1 MHRLLSFCFHFRFFT
16 YKPFA
21 IQEATS
27 VKAGKFPCKYMHK
40 THIKPGNRSLYGGG
54 KTVTFR
60 RTKPSLPR
68 VKPSLLRDKAFISP
82 GVRIDSPSTKALFPF
97 SVSICSL
104 RSKHFELTK
113 ETLFQINTGRNYRK
127 QKQYLY
133 LQANTEVDKQ
143 NHNCPIK
150 MAAFFQ
156 KQLAIAPEITPLPP
170 IRNTV
175 LTK

>member
-1 MHRLLSFCFHFRFFT
+1 MHRLLSFCFHFGFFT

-27 VKAGKFPCKYMHK
+27 VKAGKFPANICTK
-40 THIKPGNRSLYGGG
+40 THIKPGNRSLYAGQ
-54 KTVTFR
+54 TVTFAGQ
-60 RTKPSLPR
+60 SLHFPR

-127 QKQYLY
+127 QKTIFIF
-133 LQANTEVDKQ
+133 ASK
-143 NHNCPIK
+143 H
-150 MAAFFQ
+150 
-156 KQLAIAPEITPLPP
+156 
-170 IRNTV
+170 
-175 LTK
+175 

>member
-27 VKAGKFPCKYMHK
+27 VKAGKFPANICTK
-40 THIKPGNRSLYGGG
+40 THIKPGNRSLYAGQ
-54 KTVTFR
+54 TVTFR
-60 RTKPSLPR
+60 RTKPSLPPG
-68 VKPSLLRDKAFISP
+68 KASLLRDKAFISP

-127 QKQYLY
+127 QKTIFIF
-133 LQANTEVDKQ
+133 ASK
-143 NHNCPIK
+143 H
-150 MAAFFQ
+150 
-156 KQLAIAPEITPLPP
+156 
-170 IRNTV
+170 
-175 LTK
+175 

>member
-27 VKAGKFPCKYMHK
+27 VKAGKFPANICTK
-40 THIKPGNRSLYGGG
+40 THIKPGNRSLMRG
-54 KTVTFR
+54 
-60 RTKPSLPR
+60 KPSLSAGQSLHFPR

-127 QKQYLY
+127 QKTIFIF
-133 LQANTEVDKQ
+133 ASK
-143 NHNCPIK
+143 H
-150 MAAFFQ
+150 
-156 KQLAIAPEITPLPP
+156 
-170 IRNTV
+170 
-175 LTK
+175 

>member
-27 VKAGKFPCKYMHK
+27 VKAGKFPANIYTK
-40 THIKPGNRSLYGGG
+40 THIKPGNRSLYAGQ
-54 KTVTFR
+54 TVTFR
-60 RTKPSLPR
+60 RTKPSLSAGQSLHFPR

-82 GVRIDSPSTKALFPF
+82 GVTIDSPSTKALFPF
-97 SVSICSL
+97 SISICSL

-127 QKQYLY
+127 QKTIFIF
-133 LQANTEVDKQ
+133 ASK
-143 NHNCPIK
+143 H
-150 MAAFFQ
+150 
-156 KQLAIAPEITPLPP
+156 
-170 IRNTV
+170 
-175 LTK
+175 

>member
-27 VKAGKFPCKYMHK
+27 VKAGKFPANIYTK
-40 THIKPGNRSLYGGG
+40 THIKPGNRSLYAGQ
-54 KTVTFR
+54 TVTFR
-60 RTKPSLPR
+60 RTKPSL
-68 VKPSLLRDKAFISP
+68 LRGKAFISP
-82 GVRIDSPSTKALFPF
+82 GVTIDSPSTKALFPF

-127 QKQYLY
+127 QKTIFIFASKHWSR
-133 LQANTEVDKQ
+133 QAKSQLPDWNGCVFSE
-143 NHNCPIK
+143 
-150 MAAFFQ
+150 AACHC
-156 KQLAIAPEITPLPP
+156 PEITPLPP

-175 LTK
+175 LTKWSKR

>member
-21 IQEATS
+21 IQETTS
-27 VKAGKFPCKYMHK
+27 VKAGKFPANICTK
-40 THIKPGNRSLYGGG
+40 THIKPGNRSLYAGQ
-54 KTVTFR
+54 TVTFR

-68 VKPSLLRDKAFISP
+68 VKPSLLRGKAFISP
-82 GVRIDSPSTKALFPF
+82 GVTIDSPSTKALFPF

-127 QKQYLY
+127 QKTIFIF
-133 LQANTEVDKQ
+133 ASK
-143 NHNCPIK
+143 H
-150 MAAFFQ
+150 
-156 KQLAIAPEITPLPP
+156 
-170 IRNTV
+170 
-175 LTK
+175 

>member
-1 MHRLLSFCFHFRFFT
+1 MHRLLSFCFHFGFFT

-27 VKAGKFPCKYMHK
+27 VKAGKFPANICTK
-40 THIKPGNRSLYGGG
+40 THIKPGNRSLYAGQ
-54 KTVTFR
+54 TVTFR

-127 QKQYLY
+127 QKTIFIF
-133 LQANTEVDKQ
+133 ASK
-143 NHNCPIK
+143 H
-150 MAAFFQ
+150 
-156 KQLAIAPEITPLPP
+156 
-170 IRNTV
+170 
-175 LTK
+175 

>member
-27 VKAGKFPCKYMHK
+27 VKAGKFPANICTK
-40 THIKPGNRSLYGGG
+40 THINRETGHFMRG
-54 KTVTFR
+54 
-60 RTKPSLPR
+60 KPSLSAGQSLHFPR

-127 QKQYLY
+127 QKTIFIF
-133 LQANTEVDKQ
+133 ASK
-143 NHNCPIK
+143 H
-150 MAAFFQ
+150 
-156 KQLAIAPEITPLPP
+156 
-170 IRNTV
+170 
-175 LTK
+175 